1 MRKVYTAKEMQA
13 FLASGRSE
21 TDLPHDVILTPTARD
36 VLRERARLGRRDE
49 APTPAPLRPG
59 AGAPA
64 PSVPDY
70 EFHWTAGA
78 DPRTPQE
85 IARFFASAPIRALKE
100 RMVDMGRRIWSK
112 NYVDGNGGN
121 LTIRVGDNLVLC
133 TPTLISKGF
142 MTPEDICLVDMEGNQ
157 LAGTRKR
164 TSEVNTHIG
173 IMKRQPKAKACCH
186 AHPPHATAFAV
197 AGIAPP
203 SCMIP
208 EAEVFLGKIG
218 IAHYETPGSPECAR
232 VVGEIGVDHQAV
244 LMQNH
249 GAITWGKDIED
260 AYWKLENV
268 DSYCLTIWIASQI
281 GSGVKTIQPEKVKE
295 LIEIRKALGMEDA
308 RAEWKECELCDNP
321 DFRPGSVCPVS
332 AAPGGGAPVGELHPE
347 AEAAVRAITDQI
359 LATMK

>member
-1 MRKVYTAKEMQA
+1 MKKVYTAKEMQA

-21 TDLPHDVILTPTARD
+21 GDLPSDVILTPTARD
-36 VLRERARLGRRDE
+36 VLRERAR
-49 APTPAPLRPG
+49 G
-59 AGAPA
+59 AGRDGGGGAVSAVRGAGPE
-64 PSVPDY
+64 PSTPDMEY
-70 EFHWTAGA
+70 RWTPGS
-78 DPRTPQE
+78 DPRSPQE
-85 IARFFASAPIRALKE
+85 IARFFDSPPIRALKA

-121 LTIRVGDNLVLC
+121 LTIRVGDGMVLC

-142 MTPEDICLVDMEGNQ
+142 MTPEDICLVDLDGNQ
-157 LAGTRKR
+157 LAGIRKR

-197 AGIAPP
+197 AGVAPP

-249 GAITWGKDIED
+249 GVITWGKDIED

-268 DSYCLTIWIASQI
+268 DSYCLTIWLASQI
-281 GSGVKTIQPEKVKE
+281 GGGVKTIQPDKVKE
-295 LIEIRKALGMEDA
+295 LIAIRQSLGMDDT
-308 RAEWKECELCDNP
+308 RAEWKECELCDNA
-321 DFRPGSVCPVS
+321 DFRPGAVCP
-332 AAPGGGAPVGELHPE
+332 APAGGVGAPAGELDPA
-347 AEAAVRAITDQI
+347 AEAAVRAITDRI
-359 LATMK
+359 LSELT